1 MWTQSSKENRLLIM
15 GHEGECEYT
24 DAQKWMV
31 IKGRKWRR
39 TDPELPEDMVAELK
53 SHLGTARNAVR
64 TAKKTGTDEDVS
76 AARNRVNIATHGL
89 GERGDYWWQLCADK
103 RLARAEDA
111 LDRLR

>member
-1 MWTQSSKENRLLIM
+1 MIM

-76 AARNRVNIATHGL
+76 AARNRVNIAKHGL